1 MTTIHDKNRNATFYF
16 AKNGMLNPVC
26 RIVKQCKQK
35 EAIPKHGMCFDMTS
49 LKSSDVLSKGV

>member
-35 EAIPKHGMCFDMTS
+35 EANYIKNAHKMYIT
-49 LKSSDVLSKGV
+49 KEIEIVR